1 MLDSC
6 IRFLREN
13 EKHSGDKET
22 RLEQTSFYFS
32 LFLLSSSCRS
42 ICHQYVSNIGK
53 KCAHIYMVLFF
64 FVFFKYTYTG
74 KRGEAEGGGGRGGE
88 ERGSTDKTL
97 EGRGGLTSG
106 RRFTMVS
113 REYARTVFAFYS
125 FVFFFLTAV
134 S

>member
-74 KRGEAEGGGGRGGE
+74 KRGEAEGGGGRGGGK
-88 ERGSTDKTL
+88 RKH
-97 EGRGGLTSG
+97 R
-106 RRFTMVS
+106 
-113 REYARTVFAFYS
+113 
-125 FVFFFLTAV
+125 
-134 S
+134 